1 MGYAGHKYEINKIY
15 SGSSINIDVN
25 RLYQP
30 DMVNMR
36 VFDIMA
42 CGGFVIA
49 EYSEDLKE
57 LFEIDDEVVTFKTL
71 NELDEKVEY
80 YLSNADKAKE
90 IAYRGMTAVRERH
103 TIQSRVKRMLSIV
116 NGKSYN

>member
-15 SGSSINIDVN
+15 NASLINIDIN
-25 RLYQP
+25 RIYQS

-42 CGGFVIA
+42 CGGFIIV

-57 LFEIDDEVVTFKTL
+57 LFEIDCEVVTFKTL
-71 NELDEKVEY
+71 NELVEKVEY
-80 YLSNADKAKE
+80 YLANTDEVRE
-90 IAYRGMTAVRERH
+90 ISYRGMKAVRERH
-103 TIQSRVKRMLSIV
+103 TIQDRVKHMVSIV
-116 NGKSYN
+116 NGKSYH